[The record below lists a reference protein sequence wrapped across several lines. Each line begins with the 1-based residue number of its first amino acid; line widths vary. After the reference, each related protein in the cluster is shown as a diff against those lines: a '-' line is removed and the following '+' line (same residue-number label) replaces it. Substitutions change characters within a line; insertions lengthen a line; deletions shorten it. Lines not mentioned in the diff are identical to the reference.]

1 MSLREV
7 LLSGAADW
15 GLELAPQSLER
26 FEAYYA
32 FLSEANQVMDLPAVM
47 GEEETARRHFLDSLS
62 LLRFADLRDAR
73 LIDVGSGAGFPGLPL
88 KLAEPS
94 IRLTLLDAQQKR
106 VDFLSSLCE
115 KLGVSVR
122 CVHARAEEAALEAS
136 ERDGYDY
143 AVSRAVAR
151 LNMLAEL
158 CLPFVRRGFPGHE
171 GQGLRRGAGGGGKRA
186 PPPGSQDGKAGAVQ
200 CGGGGARPDRDP
212 QDRPHPQGLPPPFRK
227 NQERSPVASKQIPL
241 TPLLWDTF
249 WFP

>member
-7 LLSGAADW
+7 LLSGAAEW
-15 GLELAPQSLER
+15 GLELSPPALES

-32 FLSEANQVMDLPAVM
+32 LLSEANRVMDLTAVM

-136 ERDGYDY
+136 ERDSYDY

-158 CLPFVRRGFPGHE
+158 CLPFVRPGGAFLAMKARDCGE
-171 GQGLRRGAGGGGKRA
+171 ELAEAENALRRL
-186 PPPGSQDGKAGAVQ
+186 
-200 CGGGGARPDRDP
+200 GARTEKLERFNVAEVERALTVISKTGPTPKGYQKKKKKIKKDP
-212 QDRPHPQGLPPPFRK
+212 L
-227 NQERSPVASKQIPL
+227 
-241 TPLLWDTF
+241 
-249 WFP
+249 